1 MITEVSNIR
10 HFIAL
15 LTIMYVESRYT
26 HSLFLAVEIS
36 WKGKAKSREQD
47 KHKEKPIVPI
57 FSLLT
62 TYKSTKI
69 RDVGDEAHRGKREIF
84 LVS

>member
-1 MITEVSNIR
+1 MER
-10 HFIAL
+10 
-15 LTIMYVESRYT
+15 E
-26 HSLFLAVEIS
+26 
-36 WKGKAKSREQD
+36 GKIKRARQ
-47 KHKEKPIVPI
+47 EKPIVPI